1 MVESAFV
8 MRALRIIAVGL
19 ALAGGWSGRAARAGM
34 ETFDTAGLGSDW
46 VAAGSFTGQESIA
59 WTYANACGIP
69 TVYTNDPSI
78 VLQTGSSTSKGW
90 LLSGTITGGC
100 ARVSAA
106 FKQVLSATSDCVVL
120 VNGIEIAD
128 FRSSGVEG
136 AVEEAAFEAYDPATR
151 LPFTNGFTLM
161 VSNRLATG
169 GRVALDDLAWEPFR
183 LFVRLDRVGTNTAFA
198 GQEFDAAAEVFAV
211 GEGATGAWSIEPA
224 FAGELSD
231 TNSLQITLIPAEE
244 DVGQTFTV
252 AYAATDPEGTG
263 YVHQAD
269 FRMSVLGAP
278 NPRFVDFEGAAFGYD
293 TNSGVTTNLNGM
305 DWTFFNVQTSDSTDR
320 KIGATSARFRH
331 SSLAAPACME
341 SAGTF
346 DGVGA
351 VSVHAAYYRSNRVVR
366 FEVQTRG
373 EEEAGWTTNGNFSVW
388 ECEDIANSVF
398 SFEVQRSEPVRVRLI
413 TTGNFGEIADVDDL
427 RISEYGDVPPR
438 LVWSGTTNA
447 PVGWETVLDFTL
459 LNAEGMVR
467 TWDCAL
473 VPSNAHA
480 NFETMP
486 DKNLQLRFSPADSN
500 DWGDYRV
507 AVTARFDEV
516 VAAATDI
523 AIRVVSPPAFDLAPA
538 ATNVAVTNRVD
549 AWVTNVTLH
558 AGGTNWTTDWN
569 AEPAFANPPTTS
581 DKRRFLIN
589 TGTTEADV
597 GAHVLR
603 AVLTDSGTGVCATN
617 AATIWVTS
625 GGGGIT
631 GEVYSI
637 LSFSSTQLVVGGKSG
652 RVFRAFGTANLAAS
666 DGFWLGPEITNVDGA
681 ELALDV
687 TNTPDP
693 RLFFYGVKVRE
704 AP

>member
-1 MVESAFV
+1 M
-8 MRALRIIAVGL
+8 AVGL
-19 ALAGGWSGRAARAGM
+19 ALAGAWQGKAARAGL
-34 ETFDTAGLGSDW
+34 ETFETAGLGSNW
-46 VAAGSFTGQESIA
+46 VDIGSFTGQEGIA

-69 TVYTNDPSI
+69 TVYADDPAI
-78 VLQTGSSTSKGW
+78 VLQTGYSANKGW

-100 ARVSAA
+100 ARVSAV
-106 FKQVLSATSDCVVL
+106 FKQVLSDAVDCVVL
-120 VNGIEIAD
+120 VNGIEIANY
-128 FRSSGVEG
+128 RSSGGEG
-136 AVEEAAFEAYDPATR
+136 SVEEASFDAYDSANR
-151 LPFTNGFTLM
+151 MPFTNDFTLM
-161 VSNRLATG
+161 VSNRLASG
-169 GRVALDDLAWEPFR
+169 GRVAIDNLAWEPFR
-183 LFVRLDRVGTNTAFA
+183 LFVRLDRTGTNLAYA
-198 GQEFDAAAEVFAV
+198 GREFDAEAEVFAV
-211 GEGATGAWSIEPA
+211 GEAVTGGWRIEPA
-224 FAGELSD
+224 FAGERSD
-231 TNSLQITLIPAEE
+231 TNSLQITLVPAEE

-269 FRMSVLGAP
+269 FQMSVLGAP

-293 TNSGVTTNLNGM
+293 TNSGVATNLNGM

-331 SSLAAPACME
+331 SSLAAPAIME

-346 DGVGA
+346 EGVGA
-351 VSVHAAYYRSNRVVR
+351 ISVHGAYYGSNRVVR

-373 EEEAGWTTNGNFSVW
+373 EEEAGWTPNGNFSVW
-388 ECEDIANSVF
+388 ECEDITNSLF

-438 LVWSGTTNA
+438 LVWSGPTNA

-473 VPSNAHA
+473 APPNAHA
-480 NFETMP
+480 EFTTNAERQ
-486 DKNLQLRFSPADSN
+486 LQLRFSPADTN
-500 DWGDYRV
+500 DWGDYAV
-507 AVTARFDEV
+507 SVTARFDAA
-516 VAAATDI
+516 VAGATNV
-523 AIRVVSPPAFDLAPA
+523 AIRVVSPPAFQLAPV

-549 AWVTNVTLH
+549 AWVTNMVLH
-558 AGGTNWTTDWN
+558 AGGTDWTTDWN

-597 GAHVLR
+597 GAHTVT
-603 AVLTDSGTGVCATN
+603 AVLTDSGTGVSATN

-625 GGGGIT
+625 GGGDLT
-631 GEVYSI
+631 NEVYAI

-652 RVFRAFGTANLAAS
+652 RVFRAIGTTNLTEGG
-666 DGFWLGPEITNVDGA
+666 GFWQGPEITNADGA
-681 ELALDV
+681 NLALEI
-687 TNTPDP
+687 TPTPDP
-693 RLFFYGVKVRE
+693 RMFFYGVKVRA